1 MDATF
6 KMAMDDVENPPSVQI
21 WTTFANPIV
30 IVIDQNVSE
39 FYCWWLHRSQKSRL
53 DEARN
58 YETMPSQGGQWLNV

>member
-39 FYCWWLHRSQKSRL
+39 FYC
-53 DEARN
+53 
-58 YETMPSQGGQWLNV
+58 